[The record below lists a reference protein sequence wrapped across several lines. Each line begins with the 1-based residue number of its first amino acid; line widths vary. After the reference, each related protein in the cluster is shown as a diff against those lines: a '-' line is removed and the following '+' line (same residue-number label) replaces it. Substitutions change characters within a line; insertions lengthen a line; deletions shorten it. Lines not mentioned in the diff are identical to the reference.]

1 MTQVGAEE
9 AAHRILRQVERA
21 AAEGDAQERDAL
33 EWFAGPEAARAAD
46 EVLGAVA
53 LPGGTVWRLGVV
65 ALGYADLF
73 RYAARGAADRG
84 ALAGAV
90 LRFGTL
96 HEEDPGQ
103 VPPGLHPLYAALAGR
118 PEGAGTPPAL
128 AYDAA
133 VGMTIVF
140 QQSRDPGVLR
150 MAEILLRHAVAA
162 VGEGS
167 AEQGIC
173 LSDLGLVLFYGFQDG
188 AGLPALS
195 EAVATGRAAVACAP
209 GVPDEQARRHSNFG
223 HTLRNWAEAAEEP
236 GALREAVTALRTAVG
251 LSTAADPLRVQH
263 SATLGSALC
272 GAAEPLE
279 KPALRS
285 EGIALLRAALSEPG
299 AALPGRASLLSDLG
313 VALFAE
319 AATEGGGGELAEEG
333 AAACRGAADL
343 APNDFERATYL
354 TNFALLL
361 TGSAVRTG
369 RTAAL
374 DDAYE
379 AVTEA
384 LDCAPP
390 GHPVRAQ
397 AHFTLAQV
405 LDGRHAAT
413 GSPADLDGAVAQAH
427 RAAECVQPH
436 DVARRVLY
444 AASLAEL
451 LWKRAARRPPG
462 TGESGDP
469 GELDAPVALLR
480 ELASE
485 LPARSA
491 QRARVLLALGR
502 CLRVPGDAEGID
514 EAVDCF
520 RKCLVL
526 PAPATGFTATVRFA
540 LGAALA
546 QRAGADGAGWRE
558 GADAMARALGMFRA
572 DDPER
577 WECHAEYAQ
586 AVMERAD
593 ATDDI
598 TLFEE
603 AVRLL
608 REEVRRAPLSR
619 TESAVRRSNIG
630 FGLMGVALRSGRTE
644 TLAEAVA
651 AHREAVALAGP
662 GTPFTA
668 AHLLLGLGES
678 LMVLAEFGADRAAP
692 AEGIEVLR
700 RAVVASDAATYR
712 GADCRTALGDALRN
726 LARLTADPAP
736 LEESVRWHREAVAMA
751 AGPPPPTALLGLA
764 NALGALYQHTRDV
777 AQSDEAV
784 RHYEAALAS
793 AQAARPGLRGSL
805 LTGLGYLQWTRAMES
820 GDETLMDRSVATLR
834 EAVAQ
839 LPAMRR
845 GMGLTNLGSALMNRG
860 LTTGNRVW
868 LAEAVTVLRR
878 ALEGSPPT
886 AMERSLHLNNLA
898 ESLRCWYET
907 VGDAAAADEAAGLLR
922 EAMALEHGDR
932 AGADLAAVGLGSLLL
947 DRAQG
952 EQDPRLAEESRRVL
966 EEVVAGFG
974 ERHPS
979 RPYAL
984 QKLATACLLT
994 ARAAAETAG
1003 APARQAL
1010 HRAESA
1016 ALDSLAAM
1024 PTSHA
1029 LYGSCQVILVN
1040 AQLDRARLGEP
1051 VDLAATARTARD
1063 CARSPVAHIG
1073 ARIRAARVWGMASA
1087 WAGRD
1092 AEALEGYAYAVG
1104 LLPRIAPRS
1113 LARADQE
1120 ARLLVSEGLASDA
1133 AALAIGRGEVDR
1145 ALALLEQ
1152 GRGVLLAQGV
1162 ENRTDVSRLHALAPD
1177 LAAEFER
1184 IRDRLDGPPGPSPA
1198 PDLTPGGPGVA
1209 FRGSHEAAAVA
1220 EERLALARRWDEL
1233 LGEIRVLPGLEGFL
1247 RPPSVPELTAAA
1259 ARGPVVVVNV
1269 SPYRCDALVVT
1280 AGAGID
1286 VVPLPGLTLDDTVA
1300 RAAEFVE
1307 GVGTAY
1313 GENGVDDAV
1322 AMMRTLSGT
1331 LAWLWDTVAAPV
1343 LEHLGLDAAP
1353 GGGGGVGSVTGDGGR
1368 TDSVTGGGGRVG
1380 SVARDGGPVDSVAG
1394 AGDGLPR
1401 LWWCPTGR
1409 LSFLP
1414 LHAAGRGAADS
1425 GTWVV
1430 DRAVSSYT
1438 PTLRALVRSRDGLA
1452 AGPTARPAPLVV
1464 ALAETPGAAPLAGV
1478 AREVEVITELFPE
1491 RRLLGGPDATVA
1503 AVGRAL
1509 EDHPWV
1515 HFSCHGVSEPLN
1527 PSRSGLILYDG
1538 RLTASDAATRRPRNP
1553 QLAVVSACSTAQG
1566 GTTLSDEAVQLVSS
1580 LQLAGYPHVIG
1591 TLWPV
1596 ADRLATHLTEE
1607 FYRALSEDIARGRP
1621 IDPAMA
1627 LHLTV
1632 RSLRDRYARAPH
1644 LWAAHIHTGP

>member
-53 LPGGTVWRLGVV
+53 LPDGTVWRLGAL

-103 VPPGLHPLYAALAGR
+103 VPPVLLPLYATLAGA

-133 VGMTIVF
+133 VGMTTVF

-150 MAEILLRHAVAA
+150 LAEILLRHTVAA

-195 EAVATGRAAVACAP
+195 EAVAMGRAAVACAP
-209 GVPDEQARRHSNFG
+209 GVPDEQARRQGNFG
-223 HTLRNWAEAAEEP
+223 HTLRNWAEAAEDP
-236 GALREAVTALRTAVG
+236 GALREAVTALRTAAG

-279 KPALRS
+279 EPALRS

-299 AALPGRASLLSDLG
+299 AALPGRAALLSDLG

-319 AATEGGGGELAEEG
+319 AGTGGGGGGLTEEG
-333 AAACRGAADL
+333 AAACRRAADL
-343 APNDFERATYL
+343 APNDVEHAAYL
-354 TNFALLL
+354 ANYALLL
-361 TGSAVRTG
+361 TGSAARTG
-369 RTAAL
+369 RAAAL

-384 LDCAPP
+384 LGCAPP

-397 AHFTLAQV
+397 VHFTFAQV

-436 DVARRVLY
+436 DVGRRVLY
-444 AASLAEL
+444 ATSLAEL

-469 GELDAPVALLR
+469 GELGAPVALLR
-480 ELASE
+480 KLASE

-546 QRAGADGAGWRE
+546 QRAGADGAGRRE
-558 GADAMARALGMFRA
+558 AADEMARALGMFRA

-586 AVMERAD
+586 AVMEQAD

-598 TLFEE
+598 ALFEE

-668 AHLLLGLGES
+668 HLLLGLGES

-700 RAVVASDAATYR
+700 TAVAASDTATYS

-793 AQAARPGLRGSL
+793 PQAARPGLRGSL

-820 GDETLMDRSVATLR
+820 GDETLMDRAVATLR
-834 EAVAQ
+834 EAVPQ
-839 LPAMRR
+839 LPALRR

-860 LTTGNRVW
+860 LATGNRVW

-886 AMERSLHLNNLA
+886 AMERPLHLNNLA

-922 EAMALEHGDR
+922 EAVALEHGDR

-952 EQDPRLAEESRRVL
+952 ERDPRLAEESRRVL

-984 QKLATACLLT
+984 QKLATACLLA

-1016 ALDSLAAM
+1016 ARDSLAAM
-1024 PTSHA
+1024 PASHA

-1051 VDLAATARTARD
+1051 VDLPATARTARD
-1063 CARSPVAHIG
+1063 CARNPVAHIG

-1162 ENRTDVSRLHALAPD
+1162 ENRTDVSRLQALAPD

-1209 FRGSHEAAAVA
+1209 FRGAHEAAAVA

-1233 LGEIRVLPGLEGFL
+1233 LTKIRVLPGLEGFL
-1247 RPPSVPELTAAA
+1247 RPPSGAELTAAA
-1259 ARGPVVVVNV
+1259 TGGPVVVVNV

-1286 VVPLPGLTLDDTVA
+1286 VVPLPRLTLDDTVA

-1343 LEHLGLDAAP
+1343 LEHLGLDAVP
-1353 GGGGGVGSVTGDGGR
+1353 G
-1368 TDSVTGGGGRVG
+1368 
-1380 SVARDGGPVDSVAG
+1380 DGGPVGSVAG

-1438 PTLRALVRSRDGLA
+1438 PTLRALVRARDGLA
-1452 AGPTARPAPLVV
+1452 AGPSARPGPLVV

-1478 AREVEVITELFPE
+1478 AREVEVIAELFPE
-1491 RRLLGGPDATVA
+1491 RRLLSGPDATVA

>member
-21 AAEGDAQERDAL
+21 AAEGDAQERNAL

-46 EVLGAVA
+46 EVLGAVT
-53 LPGGTVWRLGVV
+53 LPDGTVWRLGAL

-103 VPPGLHPLYAALAGR
+103 VPPVLLPLYATLAGA

-133 VGMTIVF
+133 VGMTTVF

-150 MAEILLRHAVAA
+150 PAEILLRHAVAA

-195 EAVATGRAAVACAP
+195 EAVAMGRAAVACAP
-209 GVPDEQARRHSNFG
+209 GVPDEQARRHGNFG
-223 HTLRNWAEAAEEP
+223 HTLRNWAEAAEDP
-236 GALREAVTALRTAVG
+236 GALREAVTALRTAAG

-279 KPALRS
+279 EPALRS

-299 AALPGRASLLSDLG
+299 AALPGRAALLSDLG

-319 AATEGGGGELAEEG
+319 AGTGGGDGGLTEEG
-333 AAACRGAADL
+333 ASACRRAADL
-343 APNDFERATYL
+343 APNDFERAAYL
-354 TNFALLL
+354 ANYALLL
-361 TGSAVRTG
+361 TGSAARTG
-369 RTAAL
+369 RAAAL

-384 LDCAPP
+384 LGCAPP

-397 AHFTLAQV
+397 VHFTLAQV

-444 AASLAEL
+444 ATSLAEL

-462 TGESGDP
+462 AGESGDP
-469 GELDAPVALLR
+469 GELGAPVALLR
-480 ELASE
+480 KLASE

-546 QRAGADGAGWRE
+546 QRAGADGAGRRE
-558 GADAMARALGMFRA
+558 AADEMARALGMFRA

-577 WECHAEYAQ
+577 WECHAEYTQ
-586 AVMERAD
+586 AVMEQAD

-598 TLFEE
+598 ALFEE

-668 AHLLLGLGES
+668 HLLLGLGES

-700 RAVVASDAATYR
+700 TAVAASDTATYS

-793 AQAARPGLRGSL
+793 PQAARPGLRGSL
-805 LTGLGYLQWTRAMES
+805 LTGLGYLQWTGAMES
-820 GDETLMDRSVATLR
+820 GDETLMDRAVATLR

-839 LPAMRR
+839 LPALRR

-860 LTTGNRVW
+860 LATGNRVW

-952 EQDPRLAEESRRVL
+952 ERDPRLAEESRRVL

-984 QKLATACLLT
+984 QKLATACLLA

-1016 ALDSLAAM
+1016 ARDSLAAM
-1024 PTSHA
+1024 PASHA

-1051 VDLAATARTARD
+1051 VDLPATARTARD
-1063 CARSPVAHIG
+1063 CARNPVAHIG

-1162 ENRTDVSRLHALAPD
+1162 ENRTDVSRLQALAPD

-1209 FRGSHEAAAVA
+1209 FRGAHEAAAVA

-1259 ARGPVVVVNV
+1259 TGGPVVVVNV

-1286 VVPLPGLTLDDTVA
+1286 VVPLPRLTLDDTVA
-1300 RAAEFVE
+1300 RAAEFDE

-1343 LEHLGLDAAP
+1343 LEHLGLDAVP
-1353 GGGGGVGSVTGDGGR
+1353 G
-1368 TDSVTGGGGRVG
+1368 
-1380 SVARDGGPVDSVAG
+1380 DGGPVGSVAG

-1438 PTLRALVRSRDGLA
+1438 PTLRALVRARDGLA
-1452 AGPTARPAPLVV
+1452 AGPGARPGPLVV

-1478 AREVEVITELFPE
+1478 AREVEVIAELFPE
-1491 RRLLGGPDATVA
+1491 RRLLSGPDATVA